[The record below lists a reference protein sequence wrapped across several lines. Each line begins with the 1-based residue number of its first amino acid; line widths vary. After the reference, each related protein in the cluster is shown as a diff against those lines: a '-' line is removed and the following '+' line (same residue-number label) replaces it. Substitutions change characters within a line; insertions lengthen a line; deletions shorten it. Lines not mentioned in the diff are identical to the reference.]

1 MNSINEE
8 SKIDNTKIDD
18 KQPKIKKNILDQ
30 QTNPIIES
38 DHNENLKKDI
48 KKDDNNNLEDNLNLI
63 LDIPIKMTIELGRT
77 KMSIRDLLCLKKDSI
92 VTLDGSIGEPLDI
105 LINDYLIAR
114 GEVVVMQER
123 YGIRIS
129 DIITPEDRM
138 RRLNR

>member
-8 SKIDNTKIDD
+8 SKIDNAKIDD